1 MNSYLSIQKFTA
13 YYSYACRRHRAGTE
27 QVATTCR
34 APAANRLQR
43 RQQNHLSRPC
53 SIFRLA
59 VVGVAFPGM
68 FVNKEGVTLRRIIKN
83 DYFIK
88 ILQDFS
94 DSLLAVNQNATAN
107 SDSISLT
114 KVTASRPVGAI
125 YL

>member
-1 MNSYLSIQKFTA
+1 M
-13 YYSYACRRHRAGTE
+13 
-27 QVATTCR
+27 
-34 APAANRLQR
+34 
-43 RQQNHLSRPC
+43 
-53 SIFRLA
+53 
-59 VVGVAFPGM
+59 GVAFPGM